1 MEGGT
6 YSFIYPGLSASD
18 GGQIDPWKK
27 DSLAYPYDSQAQIS
41 EEVAQV
47 GSPVPYLDVAYPLTR
62 IFRPFL
68 VVSVHRYYHCLVLF
82 GQLTEAGRHT
92 LKAFSQYEDPPNILD
107 LYLM

>member
-47 GSPVPYLDVAYPLTR
+47 GSLSRRGVSADADIQAFPSGLSPSLLPVPGPIRAINGGGATYPE
-62 IFRPFL
+62 
-68 VVSVHRYYHCLVLF
+68 SV
-82 GQLTEAGRHT
+82 
-92 LKAFSQYEDPPNILD
+92 PPV
-107 LYLM
+107 